1 MSTIDSSASYQ
12 GFNNRI
18 WEHNKSIGINSNEQ
32 SGTNVQSPPSPGHVD
47 EHRITISVNQEGEQP
62 VHSNGNG
69 VEYRESISE
78 RRKEFSVQHERT
90 QDRRSLAGTVYGPP
104 IGAPPGH
111 YKRPAPCGI
120 PRPQITHIG
129 SSAFKKGAINSVI
142 EVLLEEP
149 RVSIK
154 TRYRKRS
161 SVQNDAN
168 RTSPSRAMSIPI
180 VRQNP
185 KRIRIRS
192 AKLLK
197 TLEHIAESVGFSFL
211 TSGTTSL
218 VFQYPFKLFITLEQP
233 IREKLAQLSQ
243 AFQENDEVD
252 SLRPSTEYVPSA
264 PKEAVD
270 IEVLQ
275 QLKLLEELF
284 ETDLKPM
291 FDMRRDIETKKLTTI
306 SYTDLWHLFRYGQE
320 VRTSEDDAQIYR
332 VLRWT
337 GGREPLAKHGLLAEL
352 QARAALDAQSAP
364 RNENRGETFIVEVV
378 SFEFDGFHYG
388 PVQKTFVVRKYDGE
402 KTITSLPIFPL
413 AFDPAHEQLRKELI
427 QRGNVYLQLSQADQ
441 ASHKHY
447 CGLTLD
453 EPQEEVDS
461 QIIVDTKMAMLRYY
475 TTLSPVGVGNLV
487 GHNLRE
493 TYEETVNPTVTDGVC
508 AEDGCCDNE
517 LVHKDYGWDMQ
528 HEERYMED
536 HRFDL
541 EPMTDPND
549 LDDDERLLLPPFVYG
564 FVLRSRKWAKFS
576 IESIRNV
583 EYTSG
588 FNDLVLPT
596 GHKETVRALVANHA
610 RLPTSRDS
618 GAQNQKSIDLV
629 RGKGKGLVILLH
641 GAPGVGKTSTA
652 ECVADTT
659 KRPLFPITCGDIGDT
674 AAEVETNLESSFQL
688 AHKWGC
694 VLLLDEADIFLQKR
708 DKTDIKRNSIVSV
721 FLRALEYYSG
731 ILFLTTNRVGLFD
744 PAFRSR
750 IHISLYYPG
759 LQKDATIQI
768 WRMHLA
774 RTQEIKGDQFK
785 IKSKEI
791 LKFAKE
797 HYMELKKAGSGS
809 WNGRQIRNAFQT
821 AIALAEFETT
831 EKNDKHD
838 IHHKQHH
845 VELSRE
851 HFATVARASAEF
863 DTYLKS
869 TLGGQTE
876 SDIARLEQTRMDEY
890 SSLKIRTESNPKAS
904 KARGKVV
911 RKGKSLPDSEESDRD
926 SEESENSEESEEQE
940 EGGGTESESEE
951 EERVVIRSSKAK
963 KDGKKRK

>member
-1 MSTIDSSASYQ
+1 MSKLVDTLRAHQ
-12 GFNNRI
+12 ALVM
-18 WEHNKSIGINSNEQ
+18 W
-32 SGTNVQSPPSPGHVD
+32 TN
-47 EHRITISVNQEGEQP
+47 
-62 VHSNGNG
+62 
-69 VEYRESISE
+69 
-78 RRKEFSVQHERT
+78 
-90 QDRRSLAGTVYGPP
+90 A
-104 IGAPPGH
+104 
-111 YKRPAPCGI
+111 
-120 PRPQITHIG
+120 
-129 SSAFKKGAINSVI
+129 
-142 EVLLEEP
+142 
-149 RVSIK
+149 
-154 TRYRKRS
+154 
-161 SVQNDAN
+161 
-168 RTSPSRAMSIPI
+168 
-180 VRQNP
+180 
-185 KRIRIRS
+185 
-192 AKLLK
+192 
-197 TLEHIAESVGFSFL
+197 
-211 TSGTTSL
+211 

-233 IREKLAQLSQ
+233 IRKKLAQLYETV
-243 AFQENDEVD
+243 QEHDEVGT
-252 SLRPSTEYVPSA
+252 LRPDIEVDRPLNNE
-264 PKEAVD
+264 PVD
-270 IEVLQ
+270 IEAIQ
-275 QLKLLEELF
+275 QLKLLEELYD
-284 ETDLKPM
+284 TDLKPM
-291 FDMRRDIETKKLTTI
+291 FDMRRDIETKKLATI

-320 VRTSEDDAQIYR
+320 VRASDNDTQVYR

-364 RNENRGETFIVEVV
+364 RNENRGETFIVETA

-402 KTITSLPIFPL
+402 KPITSLPIFPL
-413 AFDPAHEQLRKELI
+413 AFDPSHEQLRQRLI
-427 QRGNVYLQLSQADQ
+427 HRGNVYLQLSQADQ

-447 CGLTLD
+447 HGLTLD
-453 EPQEEVDS
+453 EPHEEVDS
-461 QIIVDTKMAMLRYY
+461 QIIVDTKMAMLRYH
-475 TTLSPVGVGNLV
+475 TTLSPVGVGSLV

-541 EPMTDPND
+541 EPTTDPAD
-549 LDDDERLLLPPFVYG
+549 LDDEDKLLLPPFVYG

-576 IESIRNV
+576 IDCIRDV

-588 FNDLVLPT
+588 FSDLVLPS

-610 RLPTSRDS
+610 RLPTT
-618 GAQNQKSIDLV
+618 GGNGPHNQKSIDLV

-641 GAPGVGKTSTA
+641 GAP
-652 ECVADTT
+652 
-659 KRPLFPITCGDIGDT
+659 GDT

-759 LQKDATIQI
+759 LQKDATIRI
-768 WRMHLA
+768 WKMHLS

-785 IKSKEI
+785 IRSKEI

-831 EKNDKHD
+831 EKNDEHGVG
-838 IHHKQHH
+838 HKPHR
-845 VELSRE
+845 VELSQE
-851 HFATVARASAEF
+851 HFSTVAKASAEF

-890 SSLKIRTESNPKAS
+890 SSLRSRTDAHLRPS
-904 KARGKVV
+904 KARGKTG
-911 RKGKSLPDSEESDRD
+911 RKGKNVTDSEDSERD
-926 SEESENSEESEEQE
+926 SEESERSEDSEDPGKASDSQSDTE
-940 EGGGTESESEE
+940 EEE
-951 EERVVIRSSKAK
+951 EERVIVKSSKGK
-963 KDGKKRK
+963 KDGKRRK